1 MQKIGEHNEQEALK
15 LDECFKETLART
27 RPYVLELTSAESAQL
42 CKVWLDKLNAATS
55 QRRLRNEYLLEL
67 CRQLKMGRI
76 DGIFSRPPPSGFL
89 IPLPKSY
96 HMVCI
101 SSSVSDLSDYV
112 ARPLRS
118 CLKPSA
124 KCIQHQRSRSLMK
137 HRMMDVTS
145 TSQCLDATNASPTV
159 RFRNQNTIRKSQT
172 KIYEQRID
180 TLSTLITELQT
191 QNEYL
196 KNRLLEHPK
205 HCSNNMDN
213 RLCASINQ
221 LTSDVTTLKAKL
233 LEMQKIQNSL
243 KENYK
248 EVVQDYHCTVVQQ
261 FTALKHELEGA
272 QLKNEALDNSVSVIA
287 EKLEEII
294 HGKVRRKSFICK
306 MRNIKIIL
314 KDEQLKET
322 EKQWMDKVKAIC
334 EQFDVFTKEKC
345 KELYMKQEFLEKKD
359 LELSRQDAGRKEE
372 IELLTNKIHDLEIKL
387 EKKIEDEEKLQRT
400 LVEQYAMMKEELNK
414 WRKEID
420 YETQTQNQNLTSK
433 VSALKKVVLKLE
445 RSKEKLESD
454 YEKRMTHVIKNKDL
468 EIKAL
473 QLQLQEQ
480 KNELSTSLNTM
491 KQSEVVSIVTLLE
504 KQYKTLLAETEA
516 TTKTQTQE
524 HLRVLCHINFT
535 LNVRLQ
541 LI

>member
-137 HRMMDVTS
+137 HRTMDVTS

-159 RFRNQNTIRKSQT
+159 RFQ
-172 KIYEQRID
+172 
-180 TLSTLITELQT
+180 LQT

-196 KNRLLEHPK
+196 KNRLLEHPR

-213 RLCASINQ
+213 RLCTSINQ

-294 HGKVRRKSFICK
+294 HGKVRSKSFICE